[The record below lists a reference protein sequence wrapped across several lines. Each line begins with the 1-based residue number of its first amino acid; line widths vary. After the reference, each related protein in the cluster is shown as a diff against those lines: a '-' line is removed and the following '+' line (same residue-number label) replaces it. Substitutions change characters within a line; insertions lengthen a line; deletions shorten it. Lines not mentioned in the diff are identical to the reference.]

1 MYLGTS
7 LRCTSLHNGLSSQY
21 EKIHYKWASAPHC
34 WLLTAIIIHSCD
46 VTGKLEVDRKIPQVQ
61 QHVWE
66 SPARESAWLQIRNSA
81 QLRRINL
88 HLCLSLYELERTNA
102 DPEASLIQVHVNWP
116 LLPLCCA
123 VVPEQYSRERC
134 ECQPIRKLIV
144 PFPRVNCSQSKKE
157 FVWKWVNALTYFH
170 TQYILAE

>member
-1 MYLGTS
+1 MAFHLNMKRFIINGPRLHIAGYL
-7 LRCTSLHNGLSSQY
+7 LPLSS
-21 EKIHYKWASAPHC
+21 IHVTLPGSWKWIVKSPRC
-34 WLLTAIIIHSCD
+34 SSTCERVRLENPLDC
-46 VTGKLEVDRKIPQVQ
+46 KLEILLSCAALTYIYV
-61 QHVWE
+61 
-66 SPARESAWLQIRNSA
+66 
-81 QLRRINL
+81 
-88 HLCLSLYELERTNA
+88 SLYELERTNA

-116 LLPLCCA
+116 LLPLCCAA